1 MTATRERVVA
11 DMATAARC
19 VESGMTIGVGGL
31 GTSSHPMAL
40 LHQVIRQGA
49 RDLTVVAGP
58 MAGLDVDLLIAA
70 GCVREVVCSY
80 VGAERL
86 ASIGP
91 AYRRA
96 VEHGDVAVR
105 EVDEG
110 IWVQGL
116 RAAAQ
121 LVPFQAWRG
130 GVGTALPDRNPD
142 LRPIEDPFGGPALLA
157 VRALPLDVAILHAA
171 TADAYGNVQP
181 IGTGFADRL
190 QSQAADLTVVQVER
204 IESNEGIRRAP
215 WLTTIPDADMVVH
228 APGGAHP
235 YASPGYFVEDEDFL
249 HDYVAAAKSGG
260 ATLAEWLDR
269 YVYGCADHHDYLDLI
284 GLRRLFG
291 LGEHP

>member
-1 MTATRERVVA
+1 M
-11 DMATAARC
+11 TAARKRVVVDLAEAAHR
-19 VESGMTIGVGGL
+19 VESGMTVGVGGL

-40 LHQVIRQGA
+40 LHQVIRQGT

-58 MAGLDVDLLIAA
+58 MAGLDVDLLVAA

-96 VEHGDVAVR
+96 AEHGDVAVR

-130 GVGTALPDRNPD
+130 GVGTALPDHNPD

-171 TADAYGNVQP
+171 TADGYGNVQH

-190 QSQAADLTVVQVER
+190 QSQAAGLTIVQVER

-215 WLTTIPDADMVVH
+215 WFTTIPDADLVVH

-249 HDYVAAAKSGG
+249 RDYVAAAKAGG
-260 ATLAEWLDR
+260 TTLARWLDR
-269 YVYGCADHHDYLDLI
+269 YVYGCGDHHDYLDLI

-291 LGEHP
+291 LGEYP